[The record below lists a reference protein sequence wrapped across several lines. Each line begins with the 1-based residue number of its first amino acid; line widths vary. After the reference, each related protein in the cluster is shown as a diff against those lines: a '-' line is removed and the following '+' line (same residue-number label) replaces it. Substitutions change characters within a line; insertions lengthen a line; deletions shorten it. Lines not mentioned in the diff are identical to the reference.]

1 VELAA
6 ETYPLTGKN
15 AIVTGAGNG
24 IGKALAPGLAST
36 EATGSAPVMIARY
49 LEMYRWFG
57 LVNRQSLSDLCCFCC
72 LMRQVMCPASCCRW
86 TAAI

>member
-1 VELAA
+1 MA

-36 EATGSAPVMIARY
+36 EGQVIPARLNNDTDDRGDTFSPGDDCALSGKCTDGTG
-49 LEMYRWFG
+49 W
-57 LVNRQSLSDLCCFCC
+57 
-72 LMRQVMCPASCCRW
+72 
-86 TAAI
+86 